1 MLEKQRSQAN
11 FGNAGAIDNLIRA
24 ALAKACSR
32 PLMKNGK
39 VKLELSDIETGDT
52 DEKSENE
59 DPFAPL
65 DKLYRMEKVR
75 EELTKI
81 RNTFQVAKAEG
92 ACDMPELGHF
102 VFRGAPGT
110 GKTTVARVMSKILFD
125 LDLLPRKHVEETSGL
140 DLTGLS

>member
-1 MLEKQRSQAN
+1 
-11 FGNAGAIDNLIRA
+11 
-24 ALAKACSR
+24 
-32 PLMKNGK
+32 MKDGK
-39 VKLELSDIETGDT
+39 VKLELTDIETGET
-52 DEKSENE
+52 NEKSKNE
-59 DPFAPL
+59 DPLAPL

-81 RNTFQVAKAEG
+81 KNTFQVAKAEG
-92 ACDMPELGHF
+92 ARDMPELGHF